1 MRVTP
6 NTLTAKTRFSDR
18 CSVSTLFSG
27 FRFISFHFRSFV
39 MKFSIVR
46 LEERIAPSRGPVQQ
60 AIVVGGGKGSKG
72 GAGLAMAQQSLGGS
86 GSPWQQAIVVG
97 GGKGSKGGAGL
108 IMAQQGLGG
117 GCGCW

>member
-1 MRVTP
+1 MLGRHP
-6 NTLTAKTRFSDR
+6 FFP
-18 CSVSTLFSG
+18 VS
-27 FRFISFHFRSFV
+27 RFISFHFRSFA

-60 AIVVGGGKGSKG
+60 AIVAGGGSGSKG
-72 GAGLAMAQQSLGGS
+72 GAGLIMAQQSLGG

-108 IMAQQGLGG
+108 IMAQQGLGK